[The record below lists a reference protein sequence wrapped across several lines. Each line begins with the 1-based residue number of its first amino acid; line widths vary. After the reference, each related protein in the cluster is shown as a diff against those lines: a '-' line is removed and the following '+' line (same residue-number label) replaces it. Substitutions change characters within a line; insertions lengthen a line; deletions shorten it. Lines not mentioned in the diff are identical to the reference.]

1 MRLRT
6 LELAIS
12 SHLIRLLEVTDMHFS
27 RIFLCSCCLT
37 LVGAATLLANPEV
50 PAPKQKGP
58 IALVGGTIHPVEG
71 PDIEEGT
78 ILFEEGK
85 ITALGK
91 DVKLP
96 PKTEKVDCRG
106 QHIYPALFDAYTDIG
121 LVEINSVRGTVD
133 FREVGNMNPNV
144 RALAAV
150 NPDSEIIPVTRSN
163 GVLLALTAP
172 RGTLVAGR
180 AAVIQLD
187 GWTPDQMSLR
197 DGAGLLI
204 HWPQPASSASADA
217 SDDAS
222 GNPPREDGVSVLRKA
237 FQNAKQYGAARGAD
251 NQYPVDVRW
260 ESLQDVLAGKVPV
273 LAVAETVEQIQSAVA
288 FADEFKLKLVIV
300 GGYDAPRCAD
310 LLKPREIPVIVTAVY
325 RLPRRRS
332 DDYDAPY
339 TLCER
344 LRQAGIKFCISS
356 SGRFGA
362 SMVRNLPYHA
372 ATAAAY
378 GLPEDEA
385 LKAITL
391 YPAQILGVADRAGS
405 LKVGKDATLFIA
417 SGNPLE
423 TPTQVSAAYIQ
434 GRKIMLNDRHKRLFE
449 KYQEKYKQLEEEKK

>member
-1 MRLRT
+1 MKSL
-6 LELAIS
+6 
-12 SHLIRLLEVTDMHFS
+12 FS
-27 RIFLCSCCLT
+27 AFCLFSV
-37 LVGAATLLANPEV
+37 LGGVALANPEI
-50 PAPKQKGP
+50 PAPAQKGP

-71 PDIEEGT
+71 AVIEEGT
-78 ILFEEGK
+78 ILIEDGK

-121 LVEINSVRGTVD
+121 LVEVNSVRATAD

-172 RGTLVAGR
+172 QGMLVAGR

-187 GWTPDQMSLR
+187 GWTPEQMSLK
-197 DGAGLLI
+197 DGAGLMI
-204 HWPQPASSASADA
+204 HWPQPASNPPPADPSDDPIVSLPRADA
-217 SDDAS
+217 
-222 GNPPREDGVSVLRKA
+222 VSLLRKA
-237 FQNAKQYGAARGAD
+237 FQDAQLYGAARKAD
-251 NQYPVDVRW
+251 DKYPIDARW

-273 LAVAETVEQIQSAVA
+273 LALAESMEQIQGAVA

-310 LLKPREIPVIVTAVY
+310 LLKPRGIPVIVTAVY
-325 RLPRRRS
+325 RLPRRRG

-344 LRQAGIKFCISS
+344 LREAGLKFCISS
-356 SGRFGA
+356 SSRFGA
-362 SMVRNLPYHA
+362 STVRNLPYHA

-391 YPAQILGVADRAGS
+391 YPAQILGVADRVGS
-405 LKVGKDATLFIA
+405 LKPGKDATLFIA
-417 SGNPLE
+417 SGDPLE
-423 TPTQVSAAYIQ
+423 TPTQVHAAYIQ
-434 GRKIMLNDRHKRLFE
+434 GRKLTLNDRHKRLFE
-449 KYQEKYKQLEEEKK
+449 KYQEKYKQLEAEKK

>member
-1 MRLRT
+1 MHSKSFLIASLLAAGLTLLSSGRLR
-6 LELAIS
+6 
-12 SHLIRLLEVTDMHFS
+12 
-27 RIFLCSCCLT
+27 
-37 LVGAATLLANPEV
+37 ANPEV
-50 PAPKQKGP
+50 PAPAQQGP

-71 PDIEEGT
+71 AVIEAGT
-78 ILFEEGK
+78 VLIEAGK
-85 ITALGK
+85 ITALGRE
-91 DVKLP
+91 VKLP

-121 LVEINSVRGTVD
+121 LVEINSVKATAD

-172 RGTLVAGR
+172 RGMLVAGR
-180 AAVIQLD
+180 AAVIQMD
-187 GWTPDQMSLR
+187 GWTPEQMGLR
-197 DGAGLLI
+197 DGAGLAI
-204 HWPQPASSASADA
+204 HWPQPASNPPPADP
-217 SDDAS
+217 SDDPIAS
-222 GNPPREDGVSVLRKA
+222 LPREDAVGILRKA
-237 FQNAKQYGAARGAD
+237 FQDAKQYGAARRAD
-251 NQYPVDVRW
+251 DKYPVDARW

-273 LAVAETVEQIQSAVA
+273 LVVAESLEQIQGAVA

-310 LLKPREIPVIVTAVY
+310 LLKPRGIPVIVASIY
-325 RLPRRRS
+325 RLPRRRG

-344 LRQAGIKFCISS
+344 LREAGIKFCISS
-356 SGRFGA
+356 TGRFGA
-362 SMVRNLPYHA
+362 SSVRNLPYHA

-378 GLPEDEA
+378 GLPEEEA

-391 YPAQILGVADRAGS
+391 YPAQILGVADRVGS

-417 SGNPLE
+417 SGDPLE

-434 GRKIMLNDRHKRLFE
+434 GRKLTLNDRHKRLFE
-449 KYQEKYKQLEEEKK
+449 KYQEKYKQLDAAK

>member
-1 MRLRT
+1 M
-6 LELAIS
+6 
-12 SHLIRLLEVTDMHFS
+12 HVPRLLMYRV
-27 RIFLCSCCLT
+27 CCCLT
-37 LVGAATLLANPEV
+37 IVCATALANPEV
-50 PAPKQKGP
+50 PAPAQKGP
-58 IALVGGTIHPVEG
+58 IALVGGSIHPVEG
-71 PDIEEGT
+71 AVMEEGT
-78 ILFEEGK
+78 ILLEGGK

-121 LVEINSVRGTVD
+121 LVEVNSVRATVD

-150 NPDSEIIPVTRSN
+150 NPDSEIIPVTRNN

-172 RGTLVAGR
+172 RGILVAGR
-180 AAVIQLD
+180 AAVIQMD
-187 GWTPDQMSLR
+187 GWTPEQMSLR
-197 DGAGLLI
+197 DGAGLMI
-204 HWPQPASSASADA
+204 HWPQPASNPPPADP
-217 SDDAS
+217 SDDPIPS
-222 GNPPREDGVSVLRKA
+222 LPREDAVGILRKA
-237 FQNAKQYGAARGAD
+237 FQDAKLYAAARRAD
-251 NQYPVDVRW
+251 EKYPLDARW
-260 ESLQDVLAGKVPV
+260 ESLQDVIAGQVPV
-273 LAVAETVEQIQSAVA
+273 LAVAESMEQIQGAVA

-310 LLKPREIPVIVTAVY
+310 LLKPRGIPVIVTGVY
-325 RLPRRRS
+325 RLPRRRG

-344 LRQAGIKFCISS
+344 LREAGIKFCISS
-356 SGRFGA
+356 SSRFGA
-362 SMVRNLPYHA
+362 SSVRNLPYHA

-391 YPAQILGVADRAGS
+391 YPAQILGVADRVGS

-417 SGNPLE
+417 SGDPLE
-423 TPTQVSAAYIQ
+423 TPTQISAAYIQ
-434 GRKIMLNDRHKRLFE
+434 GRKLSLNDRHKRLFE
-449 KYQEKYKQLEEEKK
+449 KYQEKYKQLEAEK